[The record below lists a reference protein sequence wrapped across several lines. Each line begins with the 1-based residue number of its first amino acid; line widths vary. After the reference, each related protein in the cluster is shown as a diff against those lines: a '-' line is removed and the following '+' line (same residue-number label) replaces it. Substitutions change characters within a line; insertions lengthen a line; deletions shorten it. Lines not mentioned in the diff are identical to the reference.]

1 MYINRANRFA
11 LASIEVTPKDVRCE
25 QRVIS
30 ASGDRSARTVYDQT
44 VLLKMGGRSMIET
57 KISHSDSTEMLQA
70 GFYTLDCSSYQLG
83 DYGAV
88 ELKIGYQQK
97 VVRLADAI
105 APYLEQLNAKPGR
118 LEKTHA
124 YKDDDKTLN
133 SDDRL
138 VSEDGQSALYLP
150 GTFEFVALDDD
161 AYQCQN
167 EYCELLWS
175 EDKVTFSLM
184 LSYLECP
191 NCGNPVVQLSK
202 ETPPKL

>member
-11 LASIEVTPKDVRCE
+11 LASIEVTPKDLKCE

-57 KISHSDSTEMLQA
+57 KISHSDSTDTLQA
-70 GFYTLDCSSYQLG
+70 GFY
-83 DYGAV
+83 
-88 ELKIGYQQK
+88 
-97 VVRLADAI
+97 
-105 APYLEQLNAKPGR
+105 
-118 LEKTHA
+118 
-124 YKDDDKTLN
+124 
-133 SDDRL
+133 
-138 VSEDGQSALYLP
+138 QSALYLP

-175 EDKVTFSLM
+175 EDKVTFSPM

-191 NCGNPVVQLSK
+191 NCGSPVVQLSK